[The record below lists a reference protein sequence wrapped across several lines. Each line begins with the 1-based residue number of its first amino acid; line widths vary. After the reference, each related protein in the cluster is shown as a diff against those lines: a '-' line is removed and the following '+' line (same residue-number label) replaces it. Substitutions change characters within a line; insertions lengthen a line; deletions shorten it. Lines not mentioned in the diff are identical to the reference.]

1 MEGIYLID
9 KPEGITS
16 FDVVRKLRKT
26 LKNKEIGHAGTLDPM
41 ATGLLVVLVGKAT
54 KLSNLLLEK
63 QKTYVAEITFGF
75 STDTFDKTGKV
86 VHEKSFFTLTNETLS
101 KGIETLTMR
110 KEQMPPLFAAIK
122 VDGKKLYEYAR
133 NNEAVEIQSRPIDIQ
148 TFMITKPLKNNCFEA
163 LLSVS
168 KGTYIRS
175 IAHDLGLLLEIPSHL
190 SALRRIKSGSFR
202 IEDSYRLDEV
212 TEETQPSI
220 SLNDFMTTLDKVVV
234 EDYMIPLIKNG
245 IRLDERQ
252 TTIEGPFVAVSKTGE
267 LLALYQK
274 DQTNYKPIIQLGE

>member
-75 STDTFDKTGKV
+75 STDTFDKTGKI
-86 VHEKSFFTLTNETLS
+86 VHEKSLFTLTNETLS

-148 TFMITKPLKNNCFEA
+148 TFMITKPLENNCFEA

>member
-75 STDTFDKTGKV
+75 STDTFDKTGKI
-86 VHEKSFFTLTNETLS
+86 VHEKSLFTLTNETLS

-148 TFMITKPLKNNCFEA
+148 TFVITKPLKNNCFEA

-212 TEETQPSI
+212 TEQTQPSI
-220 SLNDFMTTLDKVVV
+220 SLSDFMTTLDKVVV

>member
-75 STDTFDKTGKV
+75 STDTFDKTGKI
-86 VHEKSFFTLTNETLS
+86 VHEKSLFTLTNETLS

>member
-75 STDTFDKTGKV
+75 STDTFDKTGKI

-110 KEQMPPLFAAIK
+110 KEQMPPLYAAIK

-148 TFMITKPLKNNCFEA
+148 TFMITKPLENNCFEA

>member
-75 STDTFDKTGKV
+75 STDTFDKTGKII
-86 VHEKSFFTLTNETLS
+86 HEKSLFTLTNETLS

>member
-75 STDTFDKTGKV
+75 STDTFDKTGKI
-86 VHEKSFFTLTNETLS
+86 VHEKSLFTLTNETLS

-148 TFMITKPLKNNCFEA
+148 TFMITKPFENNCFEA

>member
-86 VHEKSFFTLTNETLS
+86 VHEKSLFTLTNETLS

-148 TFMITKPLKNNCFEA
+148 TFMITKPLENNCFEA

-212 TEETQPSI
+212 TEQTQPSI